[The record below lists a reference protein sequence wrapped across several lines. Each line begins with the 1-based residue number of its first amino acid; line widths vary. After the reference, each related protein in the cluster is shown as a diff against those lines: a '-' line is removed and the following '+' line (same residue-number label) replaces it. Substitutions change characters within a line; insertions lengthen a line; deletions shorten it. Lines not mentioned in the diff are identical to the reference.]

1 MAALKPASQPSADL
15 APVRVD
21 PVLIDR
27 IGADGDGLVTLGPK
41 TLYLPN
47 TLPGELVQPTAPVRR
62 GDGLTADAT
71 ILEPSPDR
79 VTPPCPH
86 FGPCGGC
93 TLQHW
98 ADAPYAAWKATRAA
112 TALGLPTLPLARTLP
127 GTRRRMDLA
136 ARRMGAVIQ
145 IGLHRRRST
154 DIVDMHAC
162 PILHPTLFALVQ
174 ALRPILLRLEGL
186 HRQAEISVNL
196 LDNGPDL
203 LIRTD
208 APLTARDRTTLA
220 AFAEAQSIPRI
231 SAGRIGSIEFEAAA
245 MLRRPVIDF
254 TGSITTTPPGAFLQA
269 SRPGERAIVAALL
282 RLLPAKLKGPIIELY
297 AGSGSLTHA
306 LATRSRV
313 IAYEGDAPSV
323 AALRG
328 AANGRVTATLR
339 DLARQP
345 LAAPDLK
352 GAAAIVLDPPYTG
365 AIAQMP
371 ALAAS
376 GAPIVY
382 VSCNPG
388 ALTRDSRILLAR
400 RLQTHRRRSRRPI
413 PLVHPSRDHRRLHP
427 PLITHPTNANPNTAN
442 PTAIQAT

>member
-1 MAALKPASQPSADL
+1 MVAHKRASQPSPADL
-15 APVRVD
+15 TAPVRVD
-21 PVLIDR
+21 E
-27 IGADGDGLVTLGPK
+27 IGADGDGIARAAGK

-47 TLPGELVQPTAPVRR
+47 TLPGETVQPGPLIRR

-71 ILEPSPDR
+71 VLTASPDR
-79 VTPPCPH
+79 VAPPCPH

-98 ADAPYAAWKATRAA
+98 ADAPYAAWKAGRAA
-112 TALGLPTLPLARTLP
+112 AALGLSSLPMARTP
-127 GTRRRMDLA
+127 PEARRRMDLA
-136 ARRMGAVIQ
+136 IRRVGPAVQ

-154 DIVDMHAC
+154 EIVDMHAC
-162 PILHPTLFALVQ
+162 PVLHPTLFTLVQ

-203 LIRTD
+203 LLRTD
-208 APLTARDRTTLA
+208 APLTARDRITLA
-220 AFAEAQSIPRI
+220 VFADAAGVPRI
-231 SAGRIGSIEFEAAA
+231 SAGRIGSIEHEPAAF
-245 MLRRPVIDF
+245 LRRPMIEF
-254 TGSITTTPPGAFLQA
+254 NAHPTTIPPGAFLQA
-269 SRPGERAIVAALL
+269 SRVGEQAIVAAVL
-282 RLLPAKLKGPIIELY
+282 RMLPSKLKGPVVELY

-306 LATRSRV
+306 IATRARV
-313 IAYEGDAPSV
+313 IAFEGDTASV

-328 AANGRVTATLR
+328 AGNARVSATVR

-345 LAAPDLK
+345 LSATELK
-352 GAAAIVLDPPYTG
+352 GASAIVLDPPYTG
-365 AIAQMP
+365 AAAQMP

-388 ALTRDSRILLAR
+388 ALTRDSRMLLTAGYKLVAAEAVDQFLWSSQVETIAFFAR
-400 RLQTHRRRSRRPI
+400 R
-413 PLVHPSRDHRRLHP
+413 
-427 PLITHPTNANPNTAN
+427 
-442 PTAIQAT
+442 